1 MYFIK
6 SKPNENGN
14 YGNPTS
20 IQFENSLILPDEL
33 LAEFIKYKGFIVPT
47 VAGEEITSIK
57 VNQKALDAYLAEYP
71 DVEDPEPAISAEE
84 QMRADIDYLA
94 IMMGVEL

>member
-1 MYFIK
+1 MYYIK
-6 SKPNENGN
+6 SKPNDREN

-20 IQFENSLILPDEL
+20 TQFENSLILPDKL

-47 VAGEEITSIK
+47 VEGEEVTSIK

-71 DVEDPEPAISAEE
+71 DVEEPEPAVSTEE
-84 QMRADIDYLA
+84 QMRADIDYLSV
-94 IMMGVEL
+94 MMGVEL